1 MNVKSAV
8 VHGASP
14 APGKVDLASDGLVTK
29 HVLMV
34 EPSLTMGKG
43 FTTVGELGLPDPDL
57 AKAQHD
63 AYVQALRQ
71 QGVKVDVFPA
81 TKEPDQHFV
90 EDMASVFR
98 TAGGE
103 MVVVV
108 AKPATKERAKETG
121 YVLEIL
127 ENYFPKSSFMHLPSG
142 SATIEFGDVVRFG
155 GHVLIGQSKRTNAAG
170 AAALQETLA
179 AINPVYTVQ
188 AIPVEGGLHADTC
201 MSPLDGMTLL
211 HDPAMPLPKGF
222 RFVVVTLPESEN
234 YAASV
239 LAINQSTVI
248 MPTDMNHM
256 VHEYPFT
263 AAVLGKYFEQVIKT
277 PMSEFHKMDGSLR
290 CLKLAI
296 HWDDMPLHE

>member
-1 MNVKSAV
+1 MAFKV
-8 VHGASP
+8 P
-14 APGKVDLASDGLVTK
+14 IEGKGSVSLASDGLVTK

-34 EPSLTMGKG
+34 EPSPTMGKG
-43 FTTVGELGLPDPDL
+43 FTTVGELGMPDADL
-57 AKAQHD
+57 AKVQHD
-63 AYVQALRQ
+63 TYVQSLRQ

-81 TKEPDQHFV
+81 TNEPDQHFV

-98 TAGGE
+98 TSSGE

-108 AKPATKERAKETG
+108 AKPATQERSKETG
-121 YVLEIL
+121 YVVEIL
-127 ENYFPKSSFMHLPSG
+127 ESYFPKSSFIHLPQG
-142 SATIEFGDVVRFG
+142 GATLEFGDVVRFG
-155 GHVLIGQSKRTNAAG
+155 GNVLVGQSQRTNSAG
-170 AAALQETLA
+170 AAALQEALA
-179 AINPVYTVQ
+179 TINPGYAVQ
-188 AIPVEGGLHADTC
+188 AIPVQGGLHADTC
-201 MSPLDGMTLL
+201 MSPLDGVTLL
-211 HDPAMPLPKGF
+211 HDPAMPLPKDF

-256 VHEYPFT
+256 IHEYPFT

-296 HWDDMPLHE
+296 HWDDLPLRE

>member
-1 MNVKSAV
+1 MAFKVPV
-8 VHGASP
+8 E
-14 APGKVDLASDGLVTK
+14 GKGSVSLASDGLVTK

-34 EPSLTMGKG
+34 EPSPTMGKG
-43 FTTVGELGLPDPDL
+43 FTTVGELGMPDADL

-63 AYVQALRQ
+63 TYVQALRQ

-81 TKEPDQHFV
+81 TNEPDQHFV

-98 TAGGE
+98 TSSGE

-108 AKPATKERAKETG
+108 AKPATQERSKETG
-121 YVLEIL
+121 YVVEIL
-127 ENYFPKSSFMHLPSG
+127 ESYFPKSSFIHLPQG
-142 SATIEFGDVVRFG
+142 GATLEFGDVVRFG
-155 GHVLIGQSKRTNAAG
+155 GNVLVGQSQRTNAAG
-170 AAALQETLA
+170 AAALQGVLA
-179 AINPVYTVQ
+179 TINPEYAVQ
-188 AIPVEGGLHADTC
+188 AIPVQGGLHADTC
-201 MSPLDGMTLL
+201 MSPLDGITLL
-211 HDPAMPLPKGF
+211 HDPAMPLPKDF

-256 VHEYPFT
+256 IHEYPFT

-296 HWDDMPLHE
+296 HWDDLPLRE

>member
-1 MNVKSAV
+1 MS
-8 VHGASP
+8 
-14 APGKVDLASDGLVTK
+14 LASDGLVTK

-34 EPSLTMGKG
+34 EPSPTMGKG
-43 FTTVGELGLPDPDL
+43 FTTVGELGMPDADL

-63 AYVQALRQ
+63 TYVQALRQ

-81 TKEPDQHFV
+81 TNEPDQHFV

-98 TAGGE
+98 TSSGE

-108 AKPATKERAKETG
+108 AKPATQERSKETG
-121 YVLEIL
+121 YVVEIL
-127 ENYFPKSSFMHLPSG
+127 ESYFPKSSFIHLPQG
-142 SATIEFGDVVRFG
+142 GATLEFGDVVRFG
-155 GHVLIGQSKRTNAAG
+155 GNVLVGQSQRTNAAG
-170 AAALQETLA
+170 AAALQGVLA
-179 AINPVYTVQ
+179 TINPEYAVQ
-188 AIPVEGGLHADTC
+188 AIPVQGGLHADTC
-201 MSPLDGMTLL
+201 MSPLDGITLL
-211 HDPAMPLPKGF
+211 HDPAMPLPKDF

-256 VHEYPFT
+256 IHEYPFT

-296 HWDDMPLHE
+296 HWDDLPLRE

>member
-1 MNVKSAV
+1 MAFKV
-8 VHGASP
+8 P
-14 APGKVDLASDGLVTK
+14 IEGKGSVSLASDGLVTK

-34 EPSLTMGKG
+34 EPSPTMGKG
-43 FTTVGELGLPDPDL
+43 FTTVGELGMPDADL
-57 AKAQHD
+57 AKVQHD
-63 AYVQALRQ
+63 TYVQSLRQ

-81 TKEPDQHFV
+81 TNEPDQHFV

-98 TAGGE
+98 TSSGE

-108 AKPATKERAKETG
+108 AKPATQERSKETG
-121 YVLEIL
+121 YVVEIL
-127 ENYFPKSSFMHLPSG
+127 ESYFPKSSFIHLPQG
-142 SATIEFGDVVRFG
+142 GATLEFGDVVRFG
-155 GHVLIGQSKRTNAAG
+155 GNVLVGQSQRTNSAG
-170 AAALQETLA
+170 AAALQGVLA
-179 AINPVYTVQ
+179 TINPEYAVQ
-188 AIPVEGGLHADTC
+188 AIPVQGGLHADTC
-201 MSPLDGMTLL
+201 MSPLDGITLL
-211 HDPAMPLPKGF
+211 HDPAMPLPKDF

-256 VHEYPFT
+256 IHEYPFT

-296 HWDDMPLHE
+296 HWDDLPLRE